1 MASLATITARV
12 ALLALWFLR
21 GSVHALST
29 GAPVCP
35 EGESAPGPPHRG
47 EGFRELPIS
56 DGNVTVTIDGQ
67 DVGAIGPLTT
77 GVSYEVKIAR
87 TGGTFRGVLA
97 RVNGG
102 NSRIDTTAVMS
113 LSAGYEDLQLS
124 QPCLDLGVSEQ

>member
-1 MASLATITARV
+1 MVTTTARV
-12 ALLALWFLR
+12 VLLALWFLR
-21 GSVHALST
+21 SRVHALST

-47 EGFRELPIS
+47 DGFQELPIIA
-56 DGNVTVTIDGQ
+56 DGNMTVTIDGQ
-67 DVGAIGPLTT
+67 GVGEIGPLTT

-97 RVNGG
+97 RFNGG

-113 LSAGYEDLQLS
+113 LAAGYEDLQLS
-124 QPCLDLGVSEQ
+124 QPCLDLGVS